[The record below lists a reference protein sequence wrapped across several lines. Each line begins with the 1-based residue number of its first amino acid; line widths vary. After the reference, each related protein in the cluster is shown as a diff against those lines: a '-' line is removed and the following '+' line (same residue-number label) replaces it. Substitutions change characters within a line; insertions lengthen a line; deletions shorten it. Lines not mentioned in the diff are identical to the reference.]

1 MPETQNW
8 LDTLDVG
15 VGCWQWG
22 DARMWGYGKSYT
34 RDDVRAAFEASL
46 AAGVRFFDTAE
57 VYGLGQSEKFLG
69 LFMRE
74 RDEAGHPVSVATK
87 FFPFPWRLS
96 KGGLRG
102 ALRNS
107 LRRLGLKQV
116 DLYQVHMPFPPLSI
130 ETWMDAMA
138 DAVDSGLVR
147 AVGVSNYDVAQTRR
161 AAAALGR
168 RGLKLASNQAPY
180 SLLNRRVE
188 KSGLLALCKD
198 LGVRVIAYSP
208 IEKGILSGKYTPGH
222 LPPGLRQRIYSREY
236 VERVQPLIA
245 LLRNLGQAHGGKTPA
260 QVALNWAICKGALP
274 IPGAK
279 TAEQARQNAGALGWR
294 LTSGEVA
301 SLDAASEQV
310 VK

>member
-1 MPETQNW
+1 
-8 LDTLDVG
+8 
-15 VGCWQWG
+15 
-22 DARMWGYGKSYT
+22 
-34 RDDVRAAFEASL
+34 
-46 AAGVRFFDTAE
+46 
-57 VYGLGQSEKFLG
+57 
-69 LFMRE
+69 
-74 RDEAGHPVSVATK
+74 
-87 FFPFPWRLS
+87 
-96 KGGLRG
+96 
-102 ALRNS
+102 
-107 LRRLGLKQV
+107 
-116 DLYQVHMPFPPLSI
+116 
-130 ETWMDAMA
+130 
-138 DAVDSGLVR
+138 
-147 AVGVSNYDVAQTRR
+147 VGVSNYDVAQTRR

-188 KSGLLALCKD
+188 KSGLLAFCKD

-222 LPPGLRQRIYSREY
+222 LPPGLRRRIYSREY

-279 TAEQARQNAGALGWR
+279 NAEQARQNAGALGWR